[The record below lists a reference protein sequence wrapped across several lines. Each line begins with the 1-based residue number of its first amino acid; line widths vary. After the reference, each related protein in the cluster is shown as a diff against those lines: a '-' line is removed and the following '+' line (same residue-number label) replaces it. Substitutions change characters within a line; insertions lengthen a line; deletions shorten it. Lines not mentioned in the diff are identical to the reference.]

1 MINGDNMQKIIIRN
15 LLVVKDFEME
25 INKFNLIIGEQSS
38 GKSTISKTVYFFY
51 DLRVQL
57 KLSIYQN
64 LHNFNIKQ
72 FSFILINLFND
83 LFGITDKNLYIKFDT
98 NKNLTIYC

>member
-38 GKSTISKTVYFFY
+38 GKSTISKAIFFF
-51 DLRVQL
+51 
-57 KLSIYQN
+57 KE
-64 LHNFNIKQ
+64 
-72 FSFILINLFND
+72 IN
-83 LFGITDKNLYIKFDT
+83 TQIKFY
-98 NKNLTIYC
+98 IFGAS